1 MFQIL
6 STNLDIS
13 EPPFQVKETGYAG
26 FEIPIQIY
34 FKNREKPNHLVFVH
48 DLSLLANKSNNAST
62 IEKIKFINPNREF
75 EKCLIKSGAQL
86 LTAPVKKE
94 RSDSPPAK
102 KQKSSSLIPSKDMS
116 KQQLHQQI
124 QQQQIQQQQQQLI
137 NHQQSQQQPQQQQQL
152 QPHSQPQPQQNHN
165 QNHQS
170 KPHTSKS
177 KEFIDIFGAP
187 LAYNGKSN
195 PLLDIKTK
203 ISSLSDCDRLQK
215 IVDIIEEAGEWF
227 NLTPKKF
234 EFDLKRLDKKTL
246 HRIERCLTR

>member
-1 MFQIL
+1 M
-6 STNLDIS
+6 
-13 EPPFQVKETGYAG
+13 KETGYAG

-48 DLSLLANKSNNAST
+48 DLSLLANKSNDAST

-116 KQQLHQQI
+116 KQQ
-124 QQQQIQQQQQQLI
+124 
-137 NHQQSQQQPQQQQQL
+137 QQPQSQS
-152 QPHSQPQPQQNHN
+152 QPQPLPSPQPQQNHN
-165 QNHQS
+165 QNHQL
-170 KPHTSKS
+170 KPQTSKS

-246 HRIERCLTR
+246 HRIERCLAR

>member
-1 MFQIL
+1 MCDFCININSL
-6 STNLDIS
+6 RNLTYTIYSDIS

-48 DLSLLANKSNNAST
+48 DLSLLANKSNDANT

-116 KQQLHQQI
+116 KQQLHQQ
-124 QQQQIQQQQQQLI
+124 QQQQQQ
-137 NHQQSQQQPQQQQQL
+137 QPQSQSQSQPL
-152 QPHSQPQPQQNHN
+152 PSPQPQHNHN
-165 QNHQS
+165 QNHQL
-170 KPHTSKS
+170 KPQTSKS
-177 KEFIDIFGAP
+177 KSEFIDIFGAP

-203 ISSLSDCDRLQK
+203 ISSLSDSDRLQK

-227 NLTPKKF
+227 NLTSKKF